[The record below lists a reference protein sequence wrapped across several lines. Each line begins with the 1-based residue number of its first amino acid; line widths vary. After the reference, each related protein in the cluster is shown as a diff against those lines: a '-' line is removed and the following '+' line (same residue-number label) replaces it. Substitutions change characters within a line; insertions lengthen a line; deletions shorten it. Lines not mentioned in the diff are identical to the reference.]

1 MSTLSVIDGVISG
14 SQVRVYQGTA
24 NLASSAINLDRV
36 EVCMGEA
43 GTVKN
48 FCVEVLANALPGPT
62 LFEVLKNGAP
72 VMSHLVAPG
81 PPATIGPSG
90 SIAVAPGDKIAFR
103 ATAPAAPPVLGLRF
117 TASVEFTV
125 P

>member
-1 MSTLSVIDGVISG
+1 MSTLSVIDGAISG

-24 NLASSAINLDRV
+24 NLASTPANLDRV
-36 EVCMGEA
+36 ELCMGEA

-48 FCVEVLANALPGPT
+48 FCVEVVANALPGPT

-72 VMSHLVAPG
+72 VISHLVAPG
-81 PPATIGPSG
+81 PPASYGPSG
-90 SIAVAPGDKIAFR
+90 SVAVAAGDKIAFR
-103 ATAPAAPPVLGLRF
+103 ATAPAAVPVLGMRF
-117 TASVEFTV
+117 TASAEFTV

>member
-1 MSTLSVIDGVISG
+1 MSTLSVIDGAISG

-24 NLASSAINLDRV
+24 NLASSTANLDRV
-36 EVCMGEA
+36 ELCMGEV

-48 FCVEVLANALPGPT
+48 FCVEVIANAFPVPT

-72 VMSHLVAPG
+72 VISHLAPPLVAISLGPG
-81 PPATIGPSG
+81 G
-90 SIAVAPGDKIAFR
+90 SVPVAAGDKIAFR
-103 ATAPAAPPVLGLRF
+103 ATAPAAPPVLGMRF
-117 TASVEFTV
+117 TASAEFTV

>member
-1 MSTLSVIDGVISG
+1 MSTLSVIDGAVNG

-24 NLASSAINLDRV
+24 NLASSVANLDRV
-36 EVCMGEA
+36 ELCMGEA

-48 FCVEVLANALPGPT
+48 FCVEVTANTHTGPT

-72 VMSHLVAPG
+72 ILSVVALPLFVGSLG
-81 PPATIGPSG
+81 PVG
-90 SIAVAPGDKIAFR
+90 SVPVVAGDEIAFR
-103 ATAPAAPPVLGLRF
+103 ATAPAVVPALGARF
-117 TASVEFTV
+117 TASAEFTV

>member
-14 SQVRVYQGTA
+14 SQVRVFQGTA

-36 EVCMGEA
+36 ELCMGEV

-48 FCVEVLANALPGPT
+48 LCVEVIANGFPAPALV
-62 LFEVLKNGAP
+62 EVLKNGAP
-72 VMSHLVAPG
+72 ALSIAIPPG
-81 PPATIGPSG
+81 PPASYGPVG
-90 SIAVAPGDKIAFR
+90 SVPVAPGDEIAFR
-103 ATAPAAPPVLGLRF
+103 ATAPAAPPVLGMRF
-117 TASVEFTV
+117 TATAEFTV